1 MMEKLRLFAL
11 SACVLVGD
19 VMKKTNMSAED
30 KKVNFKAADAIR
42 QAGKC

>member
-11 SACVLVGD
+11 SACVLAGD